1 MNKSE
6 QINELALALS
16 KAQGELEAVKFDTLN
31 KYYGSRYASLSAVIE
46 SIKPILPRYGLS
58 IAQHP
63 FGEVNQNGI
72 FIVGIETMLLHSS
85 GQWISESVS
94 VPIADTNMLAVY
106 TTRDNDKGDKYFT
119 GPNILQESGKV
130 ITYLR
135 RYGIVSILRLSA
147 EEDTDGNPDEQI
159 QETKSGSAEKKPPA
173 IYDPLAVKAF
183 IQKKAKLLS
192 PASEKQIQL
201 VQRKFQELIEDEDER
216 HQVILF
222 LTGAEHV
229 KNADPTVINSILK
242 WMRLD
247 ENYQLSAEAEGE
259 LAGIRAYLAAEEE

>member
-16 KAQGELEAVKFDTLN
+16 KAQGELEAVKFDSTN
-31 KYYGSRYASLSAVIE
+31 PFYGSKYASLGALIQTAKHVLS
-46 SIKPILPRYGLS
+46 KNGLS
-58 IAQHP
+58 VIQPASSNWLDERL
-63 FGEVNQNGI
+63 FVS
-72 FIVGIETMLLHSS
+72 VETTLMHSS
-85 GQWISESVS
+85 GQWISSTLS
-94 VPIADTNMLAVY
+94 IAVDEGEKNMIQNL
-106 TTRDNDKGDKYFT
+106 
-119 GPNILQESGKV
+119 GKI
-130 ITYLR
+130 ITYCR
-135 RYGIVSILRLSA
+135 RYSLASMLSMYA
-147 EEDTDGNPDEQI
+147 DEDTDGNQEEQI
-159 QETKSGSAEKKPPA
+159 QETKSGSAEKKPQA

-192 PASEKQIQL
+192 PASEKQVQL

-229 KNADPTVINSILK
+229 KNADPTVVNSILK

-247 ENYQLSAEAEGE
+247 ENYQLSAEAEEE